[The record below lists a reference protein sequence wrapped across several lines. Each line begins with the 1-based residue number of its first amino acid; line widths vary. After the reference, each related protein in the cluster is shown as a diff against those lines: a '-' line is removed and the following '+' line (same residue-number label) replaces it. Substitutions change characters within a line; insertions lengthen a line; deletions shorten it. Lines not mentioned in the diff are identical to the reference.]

1 MPSHMVWDFVPL
13 RCLWMSPKKVVSFN
27 SFRDVSLIL
36 GEVMWLPFSFFFLLV
51 FQLVSTLYVE
61 TIQLELYT

>member
-13 RCLWMSPKKVVSFN
+13 QCLWMSPKKIVSFN

-36 GEVMWLPFSFFFLLV
+36 GEVM
-51 FQLVSTLYVE
+51 
-61 TIQLELYT
+61 